1 MHMIA
6 FLLVGRANHSSMPFL
21 VEGFSL
27 RNLLLMYRRRTKVE
41 MCTMNAID
49 MFIFNS
55 VVLSG
60 DCFRVYLTVVH
71 YL

>member
-1 MHMIA
+1 
-6 FLLVGRANHSSMPFL
+6 MPFL
-21 VEGFSL
+21 VEDLSL

-41 MCTMNAID
+41 ICTMDAID

-60 DCFRVYLTVVH
+60 NCFRVYLTVVH